1 MPERRRG
8 VTRRQVIAGFFV
20 VLGLLLVLT
29 NLGGIGAAEPVTT
42 KLAFGTLPPAP
53 GSDER
58 PQQLVV
64 ELPTALS
71 LTLIGAFYL
80 VAGALGLVRASAAER
95 AATPLLWASGVLL
108 FPAVLIWAA
117 AGKQTNVIT
126 MVSETLRLG
135 TPIALGAMAGIW
147 AERSGIVNIAIEG
160 MMLTGAAFG
169 FAAFILTGNAWLGVL
184 SAVLLGGL
192 IALIHAVLS
201 IQFKTD
207 QVISGTVINILAIGV
222 TGYLR
227 RQYIVTA
234 GGGRVTLPEI
244 EIPLLS
250 QIPVLGS
257 LFFTGKPIFFAMLA
271 IVVLTHLVLFYT
283 RWGLRTRAV
292 GENPKAADTVGINV
306 YRVRYVDV
314 ILSGM
319 IAGLGGAWFSLET
332 VGNFDDGMT
341 AGKGFIALAA
351 VIFGKWMPFGAFGGA
366 MLFGY
371 TEALQTRLQILKVEL
386 FDSPIPV
393 QFLQILPYVATMV
406 VLAGL
411 IGRAIGPAAAG
422 KPYEK

>member
-1 MPERRRG
+1 MAERRRG
-8 VTRRQVIAGFFV
+8 VTRRQVIAGFFLV
-20 VLGLLLVLT
+20 VGLLLLT

-42 KLAFGTLPPAP
+42 RLAFGIPEP
-53 GSDER
+53 
-58 PQQLVV
+58 VI

-71 LTLIGAFYL
+71 LCLIGAVYL
-80 VAGALGLVRASAAER
+80 AAGIVGLLPARNLER
-95 AATPLLWASGVLL
+95 LSTPLLWTSGVLL

-169 FAAFILTGNAWLGVL
+169 FAAFAFTGSIWIGVL
-184 SAVLLGGL
+184 AAVLLGGL
-192 IALIHAVLS
+192 ISLIHGVLS

-227 RQYIVTA
+227 RQFIVDS
-234 GGGRVTLPEI
+234 GGGRVTLPEF

-250 QIPVLGS
+250 QIPIVGP
-257 LFFTGKPIFFAMLA
+257 LFFAGKPIFFSMLI
-271 IVVLTHLVLFYT
+271 IVLLTHLVLFYT

-306 YRVRYVDV
+306 YRVRYLNVL
-314 ILSGM
+314 ISGM
-319 IAGLGGAWFSLET
+319 IAGLAGAWFSLET

-366 MLFGY
+366 MLFGFA
-371 TEALQTRLQILKVEL
+371 EALQTRLQILRVEL
-386 FDSPIPV
+386 GGNPIPV

-411 IGRAIGPAAAG
+411 IGRAVGPAAAG

>member
-1 MPERRRG
+1 MPQRRGG
-8 VTRRQVIAGFFV
+8 VTRRQIIAGFFV
-20 VLGLLLVLT
+20 LLGLLLIS
-29 NLGGIGAAEPVTT
+29 NIGAIGAAEAETT
-42 KLAFGTLPPAP
+42 KLFFGTIAAP
-53 GSDER
+53 EGSDAR
-58 PQQLVV
+58 PQQIIL

-71 LTLIGAFYL
+71 LTLIGAVF
-80 VAGALGLVRASAAER
+80 VAAGVLGFLPGLATATTVLTWISAA
-95 AATPLLWASGVLL
+95 LL
-108 FPAVLIWAA
+108 FPAILIWSA
-117 AGKQTNVIT
+117 AGGQTNVVT

-169 FAAFILTGNAWLGVL
+169 FAAFVFTGNIWLGVVT
-184 SAVLLGGL
+184 AVALGGL
-192 IALIHAVLS
+192 IALIHGVLS

-227 RQYIVTA
+227 RQFILDQ
-234 GGGRVTLPEI
+234 GGGRFTLPEI
-244 EIPLLS
+244 RLPFLSDIPIVGPLL
-250 QIPVLGS
+250 
-257 LFFTGKPIFFAMLA
+257 FTGRPIFYSMLV
-271 IVVLTHLVLFYT
+271 IVVLTHIALAFT

-306 YRVRYVDV
+306 YRVRYINVV
-314 ILSGM
+314 LSGM
-319 IAGLGGAWFSLET
+319 IAGLAGAWFSLET

-351 VIFGKWMPFGAFGGA
+351 VIFGKWLPFGAFGGA
-366 MLFGY
+366 MLFGFA
-371 TEALQTRLQILKVEL
+371 EALQTRLQILKVEI
-386 FDSPIPV
+386 FSTPIPV
-393 QFLQILPYVATMV
+393 QFLQILPYVVTMV